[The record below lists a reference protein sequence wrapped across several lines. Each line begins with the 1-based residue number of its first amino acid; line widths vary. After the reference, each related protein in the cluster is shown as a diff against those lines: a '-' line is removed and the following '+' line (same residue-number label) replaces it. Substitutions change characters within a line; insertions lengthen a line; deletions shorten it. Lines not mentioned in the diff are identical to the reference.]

1 MKTYLSTLTF
11 SLFMLAAFLLPSTA
25 HAQLREVEQTVFGMD
40 CAPCAYALEQG
51 MKAFEGVETVSVSL
65 NEGLVALTLRPG
77 NDVTLQ
83 EIREAIR
90 ESGFSA
96 ETATITVSGTLARED
111 GQWVLT
117 STSGT
122 RYLLEQPATKVSD
135 VDSSAP
141 EQVTVTGTV
150 PEGEEPAEGWTLQ
163 VTALD
168 RA

>member
-1 MKTYLSTLTF
+1 MKTYLSTTIF
-11 SLFMLAAFLLPSTA
+11 SLSMLVAFLMPFTA

-40 CAPCAYALEQG
+40 CAPCAYGLEQR
-51 MKAFEGVETVSVSL
+51 MQAFEGVEAVSVSL
-65 NEGLVALTLRPG
+65 NDGLVALTLQPE

-96 ETATITVSGTLARED
+96 ETATITVSGTLAKED
-111 GQWVLT
+111 GQWIL
-117 STSGT
+117 SSSSGA
-122 RYLLEQPATKVSD
+122 RYLLEQASKNISQQVSTR
-135 VDSSAP
+135 

-150 PEGEEPAEGWTLQ
+150 PEGEKPAGGWTLK